1 MKHRIFSVFLPLS
14 LLLAMAAPV
23 LAADEPEPAPAP
35 EYRLASVDK
44 NGLTY
49 TFSYDNGGYLPSG
62 IISGDGGYEAVFEY
76 DEAGRMIHK
85 TVSDNGDTTDD
96 TYTYDVDGN
105 LLKDEFADSYSD
117 GTTEEGWDAYT
128 YDESGNCLREETN
141 YSYNGGTYIR
151 VIENTYDEAGRIIS
165 ANYTENGSFYCEVQY
180 TYEEADHPSRT
191 EEITYS
197 DGSVDTCVSTCDDAG
212 NKLSETH
219 SKSGEVYYEAN
230 FTYDDAG
237 RMSTQ
242 AVHNANAGADISVRY
257 IYTPPLTIEL
267 EKNTGYGDRVS
278 CWLRDDAGEAVFG
291 SSSISSAE
299 PQLTYDDNGYVTQ
312 IDYGDG
318 SLAFTYEPVA

>member
-1 MKHRIFSVFLPLS
+1 MKHRIFSAFLPLS
-14 LLLAMAAPV
+14 LLFAMAAPV

-49 TFSYDNGGYLPSG
+49 TFSYDNGGYLPTG
-62 IISGDGGYEAVFEY
+62 IISSDGGYEAVFEY

-96 TYTYDVDGN
+96 TYTYDADGN
-105 LLKDEFADSYSD
+105 LLKDEYTDSYSD
-117 GTTEEGWDAYT
+117 GTTAEGWDAYT

-141 YSYNGGTYIR
+141 YSYNGGTSIY

-165 ANYTENGSFYCEVQY
+165 MNSTQNGNFSTGCQY
-180 TYEEADHPSRT
+180 AYEEADHSSSA
-191 EEITYS
+191 EITYS
-197 DGSVDTCVSTCDDAG
+197 DGTVDTRVSTYDDAG

-219 SKSGEVYYEAN
+219 SESGEVYYEAN

-242 AVHNANAGADISVRY
+242 AIHNANAGADISVRY

-267 EKNTGYGDRVS
+267 EKNTGYGDRVT
-278 CWLRDDAGEAVFG
+278 CWLRDDAGETVF
-291 SSSISSAE
+291 SSSSQSSAE
-299 PQLTYDDNGYVTQ
+299 PQLTYDDNGYVTEL
-312 IDYGDG
+312 DYGDG